1 METILLA
8 FYALVLVGFVLF
20 ILVVEK
26 YKRRAVIATERA
38 NHLDDVLASG
48 PEGFY
53 LETFLPTQTNSLCSR
68 RLCLM
73 LNLVDPSVPF
83 DTLCATLSTHSADEL
98 TTAWQELKD
107 TGHAF
112 ELVVQNS
119 LNLMHFKVRG
129 SALDTP
135 YADQSAVILWFENI
149 SYTTA
154 QFTQNTLKQQR
165 LMDERDIFHTAL
177 SVLPFPV
184 SIEHPGQDPFFQNAA
199 RADETEDLP
208 DLHWQE
214 ISFATAGDTFLMRY
228 GQDKA
233 TEEGLSILLAD
244 TERAHRAALKELP
257 CAVCLFDATTRLT
270 FYNKAFADL
279 WHLEP
284 AWLKKEPFYDE
295 FLNKLQEKSQLPQV
309 KDFAQYK
316 KVQKD
321 LFARLTKPFEDFIY
335 LPGGRIIRRQMIP
348 HAGGGILFIDE
359 HKNTGE

>member
-26 YKRRAVIATERA
+26 YKRRAVVAQERT
-38 NHLDDVLASG
+38 NHLDDVLASA

-53 LETFLPTQTNSLCSR
+53 LETQSSTRTNALCSR

-73 LNLVDPSVPF
+73 LNLIDPASSF
-83 DTLCATLSTHSADEL
+83 DTVCATLSTGSCDEL
-98 TTAWQELKD
+98 TSAWKTLKD
-107 TGHAF
+107 TGIAF

-129 SALDTP
+129 AALDTP
-135 YADQSAVILWFENI
+135 YTDQQAFVLWVENI
-149 SYTTA
+149 SHATA

-177 SVLPFPV
+177 SVLPFPL
-184 SIEHPGQDPFFQNAA
+184 SIEHPGQESFFQNTA
-199 RADETEDLP
+199 RLQEAEDP
-208 DLHWQE
+208 TDIHWQE
-214 ISFATAGDTFLMRY
+214 TPFTTAGDTFLMRY

-233 TEEGLSILLAD
+233 TEEGLSALLAD
-244 TERAHRAALKELP
+244 TERAHHATLKELP
-257 CAVCLFDATTRLT
+257 CALCLFDSTTRLT
-270 FYNKAFADL
+270 FYNKAFVDL

-295 FLNKLQEKSQLPQV
+295 FLNKLQEKSLLPQV

-316 KVQKD
+316 KIQKD

-335 LPGGRIIRRQMIP
+335 LPGGRIIRRLMIP
-348 HAGGGILFIDE
+348 HARGGILFVDE
-359 HKNTGE
+359 PKNTGE